1 MIQRKFDGIDLKYI
15 AMVTMLID
23 HIGVV
28 FIENTRLYSIE
39 SFQMLDVC
47 IRLIGRIAFPLFA
60 FLLVEGFQH
69 TSNLRNYASRLLV
82 FAFISEIPFDLAA
95 SGKLTW
101 AHQNVFFTLFIGLLV
116 LKGLQF
122 AQTNSSSTVT
132 YYFTS
137 GFSIIVG
144 CLAAYFLSV
153 DYSYMGVLLI
163 VILYLLRDE
172 PKKKCTIGAIL
183 FSYELT
189 AILSFIMIYRYTG
202 QKGSTKLHKYAFYAF
217 YPAHLFILWVLKML
231 IIR

>member
-1 MIQRKFDGIDLKYI
+1 MLQKKYDGIDLKYI
-15 AMVTMLID
+15 AMATMLID

-28 FIENTRLYSIE
+28 FIENTELYSIE
-39 SFQMLDVC
+39 SFQILDVC

-69 TSNLRNYASRLLV
+69 TGNLRNYAARLLV

-116 LKGLQF
+116 LKGLEF
-122 AQTNSSSTVT
+122 AQTKASSRTL
-132 YYFTS
+132 YYTIS
-137 GFSIIVG
+137 GFSVIAG
-144 CLAAYFLSV
+144 CLAACFLSV

-172 PKKKCTIGAIL
+172 PKKQCIIGAIL

-189 AILSFIMIYRYTG
+189 SILSFFMIYRYTG
-202 QKGSTKLHKYAFYAF
+202 QKGSTKLPKYAFYAF
-217 YPAHLFILWVLKML
+217 YPAHLLILWAVKMFV
-231 IIR
+231 IR

>member
-101 AHQNVFFTLFIGLLV
+101 AHQNVFFTLFYW
-116 LKGLQF
+116 
-122 AQTNSSSTVT
+122 SSCIERITVRT
-132 YYFTS
+132 
-137 GFSIIVG
+137 
-144 CLAAYFLSV
+144 
-153 DYSYMGVLLI
+153 DKLLI
-163 VILYLLRDE
+163 YGHLLFHIRVFNH
-172 PKKKCTIGAIL
+172 CGMSGGL
-183 FSYELT
+183 F
-189 AILSFIMIYRYTG
+189 F
-202 QKGSTKLHKYAFYAF
+202 
-217 YPAHLFILWVLKML
+217 VC
-231 IIR
+231 